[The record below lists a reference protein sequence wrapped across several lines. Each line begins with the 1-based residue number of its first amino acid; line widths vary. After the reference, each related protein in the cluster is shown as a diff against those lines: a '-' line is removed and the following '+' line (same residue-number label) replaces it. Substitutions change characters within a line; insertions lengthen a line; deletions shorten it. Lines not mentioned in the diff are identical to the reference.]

1 MNTIFNR
8 LASRRGESLIES
20 MVAILVFTFASII
33 MLTMIT
39 SAVNI
44 NQVAKD
50 ADQAYFEQMTAI
62 EAKGGTPSSG
72 NNEFSFSNGR
82 LKETVSVA
90 VYGAADG
97 LHAYYGN

>member
-62 EAKGGTPSSG
+62 EAKGGTPGSG
-72 NNEFSFSNGR
+72 YIEFSFSNGS
-82 LKETVSVA
+82 LKETVPVA